1 MSVQSQ
7 SPPNTAWSIIALG
20 CSSAALVIGFLGLAR
35 FDLPI
40 IRYVRSV
47 TIHLPWDQLTV
58 PWMAFTSDTGDWIG
72 QGWRLT
78 TFSILLLVVAWAF
91 EKPTVKTVA
100 IQSLIAHG
108 VAALLANALKHIVGR
123 PRPKFVH
130 SGDWQMTFSW
140 TSGLDSFP
148 SGHSAA
154 SFAIATVLVKRFPL
168 FGSVCIAIA
177 LFVALSRVLRG
188 SHFPT
193 DVLGGAVI
201 GILSGFIATA
211 PVRQWRRS
219 VQDGLRLAAVGTSA
233 LFALL
238 WALSRRMEDGMTD
251 ILFLTLGTAAIAGG
265 LWIRRTRWIRRGAI
279 RRGGQ
284 SDTSAQLIAYGLAA
298 MTTSPLVLSSVGFA
312 CMASWLDRIGRD
324 DYHTE
329 ESPDWPVI
337 RESALIGGLAIAILI
352 LVDARGVLPFQ

>member
-1 MSVQSQ
+1 
-7 SPPNTAWSIIALG
+7 
-20 CSSAALVIGFLGLAR
+20 LVIGFLGLAQ

-58 PWMAFTSDTGDWIG
+58 PWMAFTSDMGDWIG

-78 TFSILLLVVAWAF
+78 AFSILLLVVAWAF

-108 VAALLANALKHIVGR
+108 IAALLANGLKHIIGR

-140 TSGLDSFP
+140 SSGLDSFP
-148 SGHSAA
+148 SGHSTA
-154 SFAIATVLVKRFPL
+154 SFAVATVLAKRFPFL
-168 FGSVCIAIA
+168 GPLCIAVA
-177 LFVALSRVLRG
+177 LFVGLSRILRG

-211 PVRQWRRS
+211 PVKQWRTS
-219 VQDGLRLAAVGTSA
+219 IQDGLRYAAMGTSA

-238 WALSRRMEDGMTD
+238 WVLSRQMADGVVS
-251 ILFLTLGTAAIAGG
+251 ILFLVLGVGAVAGG
-265 LWIRRTRWIRRGAI
+265 LWIRRTHWLH
-279 RRGGQ
+279 RGGTGGNWH
-284 SDTSAQLIAYGLAA
+284 SNTSVLLIAYGLAA

-312 CMASWLDRIGRD
+312 CLASWLDAIDRGGGQAQ
-324 DYHTE
+324 E
-329 ESPDWPVI
+329 GCSVM
-337 RESALIGGLAIAILI
+337 RECALIGGLAIAILI
-352 LVDARGVLPFQ
+352 LIDARGILTFQ